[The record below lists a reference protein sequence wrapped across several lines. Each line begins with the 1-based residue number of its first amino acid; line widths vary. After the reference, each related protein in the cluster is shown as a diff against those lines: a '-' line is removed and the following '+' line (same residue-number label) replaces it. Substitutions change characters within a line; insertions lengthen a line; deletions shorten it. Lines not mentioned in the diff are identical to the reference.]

1 MFLAADIIGYAAT
14 VIGTSLML
22 PQLFRSWKTKR
33 MKDVSSGTLTLYF
46 LNCALWCIYGVM
58 IGAVPVIVANGLG
71 FLISCALLGMK
82 LQYRR

>member
-1 MFLAADIIGYAAT
+1 MIPAADIVGYAAT

-33 MKDVSSGTLTLYF
+33 MKDVSAGTLTLYF
-46 LNCALWCIYGVM
+46 LNCASWGVYGVM
-58 IGAVPVIVANGLG
+58 IGAVPVVVANGLG

-82 LQYRR
+82 LRYR